1 MSEPRPGGGPT
12 VLRMILGRQLQAL
25 REKAGMS
32 YEQAAAAI
40 VSSPYTVRRMERAEG
55 GLKPLTVRSL
65 LMAYGIIDPGE
76 IDTFLALARDASK
89 PGWWHSY
96 DDVLPSWFRTFIGLE
111 EAATLIRG
119 YDPHSIPGLLQTPDY
134 ARASVRTGFPD
145 ASDDEAGRRVDLRL
159 ARQHILARPDPPR
172 LWLIIDETAL
182 RRPAATTGPAVMR
195 AQLDKLIQ
203 AAGRPGITI
212 QVLPFTAGLHP
223 AMYGPFRIFRFEAH
237 QQPDI
242 VYSESMTSAHYIDKP
257 DETVAYTQALDR
269 ISAQAAPGDDTAT
282 LLHNIRKEIKEI

>member
-1 MSEPRPGGGPT
+1 
-12 VLRMILGRQLQAL
+12 MILGRQLQAL

-65 LMAYGIIDPGE
+65 LMAYGITDPRE

-96 DDVLPSWFRTFIGLE
+96 DDVLPSWFRTFVGLE

-119 YDPHSIPGLLQTPDY
+119 YDPHWIPGLLQTPQY
-134 ARASVRTGFPD
+134 ARASVQTGFPD
-145 ASDDEAGRRVDLRL
+145 ATAEEVERRVELRL

-172 LWLIIDETAL
+172 LWLVLDENTL
-182 RRPAATTGPAVMR
+182 RRPAATTGPDVMR
-195 AQLDKLIQ
+195 AHRGRRPAEHHRAG
-203 AAGRPGITI
+203 AAVHR
-212 QVLPFTAGLHP
+212 
-223 AMYGPFRIFRFEAH
+223 R
-237 QQPDI
+237 
-242 VYSESMTSAHYIDKP
+242 
-257 DETVAYTQALDR
+257 
-269 ISAQAAPGDDTAT
+269 AAPRHVRAVPDLPVRRPRPARHRVRRDHDQR
-282 LLHNIRKEIKEI
+282 LLP

>member
-1 MSEPRPGGGPT
+1 
-12 VLRMILGRQLQAL
+12 MILGRQLQAL

-65 LMAYGIIDPGE
+65 LMAYGITDPGE

-182 RRPAATTGPAVMR
+182 RRPAATTGPVVMR
-195 AQLDKLIQ
+195 AQLDTLIQ
-203 AAGRPGITI
+203 AASRPSITI

-257 DETVAYTQALDR
+257 DETAAYAQALDR